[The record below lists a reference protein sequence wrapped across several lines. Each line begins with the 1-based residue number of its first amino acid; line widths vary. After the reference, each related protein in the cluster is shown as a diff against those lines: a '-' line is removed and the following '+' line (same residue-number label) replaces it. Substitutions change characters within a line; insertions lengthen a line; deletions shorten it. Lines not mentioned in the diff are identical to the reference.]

1 MTPPDT
7 AGLPLTPE
15 DELRASEQRLRLAL
29 RGGDLGSWD
38 WNVATS
44 ELVTNERWMTML
56 GRDPAGPSPTI
67 EQWHD
72 WVHPEDMPQLQRAFV
87 DVICAP
93 GGVDFEAEIR
103 VRHAAG
109 HWVWILD
116 RGAVV
121 QRAPDSAPL
130 RVAGTH
136 MDITA
141 RKHAEALLHERET
154 LLLQSQ
160 RLAHVGSW
168 RWNSATDESDWSDET
183 YRLFGVDPA
192 SFVVGFESFIRLI
205 HPDDRGTIIAAHADA
220 LAEAKPFDIEYR
232 VITPAGGLRHLH
244 ARAEV
249 LRNAASGLPVTM
261 LGTVHDITQ
270 RKAAEQQLAR
280 HADEL
285 EHLVQQRTRE
295 LVEARDAA
303 QQANRAKSE
312 FLSSMSHELRTPM
325 NAILG
330 FSQLLELDTSLPP
343 RAQAQVREILRG
355 GRHLLELINEVLDLA
370 QVEAGR
376 ISLSLEPLSLAALV
390 HDAQL
395 LVQPLAAQQGLSLAV
410 AVPADCVVRADRLRL
425 KQVLL
430 NLLSNALKYNRPLG
444 RVDVTAV
451 TMDAATADADA
462 DADKPGRV
470 RISVRDTGVG
480 IRAEHLALLFQPFS
494 RLETGPGG
502 AEGTG
507 IGLTISERLVQLM
520 GGRLGVHSEPGVG
533 SEFWIELPAATLAQS
548 PTAGVPAARAGLAPP
563 GMASL
568 QVLYVEDN
576 PANLR
581 LVEEILARHEG
592 VALLTA
598 PTASLG
604 LELARAHLPDLLL
617 LDIHLPDSDGY
628 QVLAQLRADP
638 ATRGMQA
645 VAVTAYAMPGDIRRA
660 LDAGFDAHLPKPID
674 IAGLDA
680 LVQHA
685 RARRGRG

>member
-1 MTPPDT
+1 MTPPDA
-7 AGLPLTPE
+7 AGSPLTPG

-29 RGGDLGSWD
+29 RGGDLGLWD
-38 WNVATS
+38 WNVTTS
-44 ELVTNERWMTML
+44 ELVINERWMTML
-56 GRDPAGPSPTI
+56 GRDAAGPAPTI
-67 EQWHD
+67 EQWHA

-93 GGVDFEAEIR
+93 DGVDFEAEIR
-103 VRHAAG
+103 ARHAAG

-116 RGAVV
+116 RCAVV
-121 QRAPDSAPL
+121 QRGPDGAPL

-141 RKHAEALLHERET
+141 RKFAEALLIERET
-154 LLLQSQ
+154 VLLQAQ

-168 RWNSATDESDWSDET
+168 RWNSASGESDWSDET

-192 SFVVGFESFIRLI
+192 SFVVSFESFIRLI
-205 HPDDRGTIIAAHADA
+205 HPDDRAAIIAAHGDA
-220 LAEAKPFDIEYR
+220 LAGVKPYDIEYR
-232 VITPAGGLRHLH
+232 VDTPAGGLRHLH

-249 LRNAASGLPVTM
+249 LRDAASGLPVTM

-270 RKAAEQQLAR
+270 RKEAEQQLAR

-285 EHLVQQRTRE
+285 EHLVQQRTQE

-303 QQANRAKSE
+303 QQASRAKSD

-410 AVPADCVVRADRLRL
+410 AVPADCVVLADRLRL

-430 NLLSNALKYNRPLG
+430 NLLSNALKYNRPQG
-444 RVDVTAV
+444 RVDVTA
-451 TMDAATADADA
+451 TAVDADV
-462 DADKPGRV
+462 DKPGHV

-494 RLETGPGG
+494 RLATGPGG

-507 IGLTISERLVQLM
+507 IGLTISQRLVQLM
-520 GGRLGVHSEPGVG
+520 NGRLGVRSEPGVG
-533 SEFWIELPAATLAQS
+533 SEFWIELPAATLAEAPQG
-548 PTAGVPAARAGLAPP
+548 GVPAAPAGLTAP
-563 GMASL
+563 GLASL
-568 QVLYVEDN
+568 QVLYIEDN

-592 VALLTA
+592 IALLTA

-604 LELARAHLPDLLL
+604 LELARAHRPDLLL

-638 ATRGMQA
+638 ATRGMQV

-680 LVQHA
+680 LVQDA
-685 RARRGRG
+685 CARRARG

>member
-1 MTPPDT
+1 
-7 AGLPLTPE
+7 
-15 DELRASEQRLRLAL
+15 
-29 RGGDLGSWD
+29 
-38 WNVATS
+38 
-44 ELVTNERWMTML
+44 
-56 GRDPAGPSPTI
+56 
-67 EQWHD
+67 
-72 WVHPEDMPQLQRAFV
+72 
-87 DVICAP
+87 
-93 GGVDFEAEIR
+93 
-103 VRHAAG
+103 
-109 HWVWILD
+109 
-116 RGAVV
+116 
-121 QRAPDSAPL
+121 
-130 RVAGTH
+130 
-136 MDITA
+136 
-141 RKHAEALLHERET
+141 
-154 LLLQSQ
+154 
-160 RLAHVGSW
+160 
-168 RWNSATDESDWSDET
+168 
-183 YRLFGVDPA
+183 
-192 SFVVGFESFIRLI
+192 
-205 HPDDRGTIIAAHADA
+205 
-220 LAEAKPFDIEYR
+220 
-232 VITPAGGLRHLH
+232 
-244 ARAEV
+244 
-249 LRNAASGLPVTM
+249 
-261 LGTVHDITQ
+261 
-270 RKAAEQQLAR
+270 
-280 HADEL
+280 
-285 EHLVQQRTRE
+285 
-295 LVEARDAA
+295 
-303 QQANRAKSE
+303 
-312 FLSSMSHELRTPM
+312 
-325 NAILG
+325 
-330 FSQLLELDTSLPP
+330 
-343 RAQAQVREILRG
+343 
-355 GRHLLELINEVLDLA
+355 
-370 QVEAGR
+370 
-376 ISLSLEPLSLAALV
+376 
-390 HDAQL
+390 
-395 LVQPLAAQQGLSLAV
+395 VQPLAAQQGLSLAV